1 MAYLENSGGYESMVW
16 VNDRNGR
23 KFACYI
29 NDTKIIESFEELPEH
44 VREKCI
50 DVNNLIGTERWYEKF
65 KITP

>member
-1 MAYLENSGGYESMVW
+1 MVW